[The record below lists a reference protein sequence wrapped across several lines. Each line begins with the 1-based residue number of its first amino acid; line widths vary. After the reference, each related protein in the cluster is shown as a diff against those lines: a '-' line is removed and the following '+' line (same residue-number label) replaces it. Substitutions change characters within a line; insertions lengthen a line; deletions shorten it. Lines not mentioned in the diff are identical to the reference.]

1 MSTDDDNAAEETAGQ
16 DPWLKERLQQRRALA
31 KRQGRFSPLLV
42 TALAVALVY
51 AALAGWL
58 ALSEP
63 EKAKSPEI
71 IIALG
76 PEPDPPA
83 NGKRTSEGEDLSKLL
98 RRAGPDLPPPM
109 PLTEKKTEEPAA
121 EKAPAETL
129 IPQEPEPE
137 PEEAAEKAQE
147 EAAQALAKAPIEAL
161 TKESKY
167 GPLPVIGADG
177 TRPWQAYA
185 RPQEPI
191 EGPAAAL
198 VIGGLGISESATANA
213 IEKLPAEVSLAFA
226 PYGRNLQR
234 WIDEARADG
243 HEVLLELPMEPFDYP
258 NNDPGPYTLLTGAS
272 AADNLDRLDWL
283 LSRFTGYVG
292 VLPYQGARFT
302 AEKGAMMPIIEALS
316 ARGLLYID
324 AGVGRRSVAGE
335 LASENAMPW
344 ASGDRLIDPALR
356 ENIIETSLDNL
367 TQDAGKQGTAIG
379 TGSGFPITVEKALE
393 WTQTLEEAGI
403 TLIPVSAAV
412 KRKME
417 KTQ

>member
-1 MSTDDDNAAEETAGQ
+1 MSTEDENTAEETAGQ
-16 DPWLKERLQQRRALA
+16 TPWLKERLQKRRDLA
-31 KRQGRFSPLLV
+31 KRQGRFSPLMIA
-42 TALAVALVY
+42 ALAVALIY
-51 AALAGWL
+51 GAIAGWL

-63 EKAKSPEI
+63 ENTKTPEV

-83 NGKRTSEGEDLSKLL
+83 NGKSTSEGEDLSKLL

-109 PLTEKKTEEPAA
+109 PLTEKETEAPEVP
-121 EKAPAETL
+121 KAPAEAL
-129 IPQEPEPE
+129 IPEEPE
-137 PEEAAEKAQE
+137 PEEVAEEAQE
-147 EAAQALAKAPIEAL
+147 ETVQALTKAPIEAL

-185 RPQEPI
+185 RPQEPVS
-191 EGPAAAL
+191 GPVAAL

-302 AEKGAMMPIIEALS
+302 AEKDAMMPIIEALS

-335 LASENAMPW
+335 LAAENAMPW

-367 TQDAGKQGTAIG
+367 RGDAEKNGTAIG
-379 TGSGFPITVEKALE
+379 TGSGFPITVEKVMEWTEALE
-393 WTQTLEEAGI
+393 GSGI
-403 TLIPVSAAV
+403 TLVPVSAAV
-412 KRKME
+412 ERKME